1 MTFFGR
7 AGEDA
12 AQRLEISA
20 VNRLEE
26 IDRVNRTFNAFAG
39 EHGVPDAIRR
49 KLNLVFDE
57 LLNNIIS
64 YAYQDD
70 SEHII
75 GIVFSIVDN
84 RFVVTLTDDGRP
96 FNPLD
101 CDDPNIELAVENRPV
116 GGLGVH
122 LVRSVMDEMSYER
135 QGKNNVVTLKKN
147 PLSEGDE

>member
-1 MTFFGR
+1 MLVVTFFGQT
-7 AGEDA
+7 GEDA

-64 YAYQDD
+64 YSYDD
-70 SEHII
+70 DDEHYIE
-75 GIVFSIVDN
+75 IVFSIIDD
-84 RFVVTLTDDGRP
+84 RFVVTLTADGHP
-96 FNPLD
+96 
-101 CDDPNIELAVENRPV
+101 
-116 GGLGVH
+116 
-122 LVRSVMDEMSYER
+122 S
-135 QGKNNVVTLKKN
+135 
-147 PLSEGDE
+147 